1 MIKARCT
8 ATPTT
13 TLSGSGGPRRIGRQ
27 HRPHATRLLDD
38 IVDHPAEHGIAAAQ
52 VFLGDRPPA

>member
-1 MIKARCT
+1 
-8 ATPTT
+8 
-13 TLSGSGGPRRIGRQ
+13 
-27 HRPHATRLLDD
+27 HATRLPDD